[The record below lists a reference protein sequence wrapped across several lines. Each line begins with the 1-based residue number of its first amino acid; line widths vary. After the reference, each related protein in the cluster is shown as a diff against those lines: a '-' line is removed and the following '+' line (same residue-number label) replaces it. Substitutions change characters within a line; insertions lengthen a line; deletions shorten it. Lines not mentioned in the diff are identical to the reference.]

1 MILLFLIC
9 KGEKL
14 MKYKN
19 IVFDFGNVIGRFD
32 GRYILEHFCSSE
44 EDYRILSGAI
54 FPRWPDL
61 DKGTI
66 DYDSNIE
73 TVAFEVPDRLKE
85 NVRTFFKDWPKY
97 VDLLPQT
104 TAFIKEL
111 RETDANIYLLSNAS
125 TYFAEWFSDREPI
138 KDFDGIVFSAPLK
151 MAKPEPKI
159 YNYLFRQFHLDP
171 EDCFFIDDL
180 AANIL
185 TGKSLGMD
193 GIVFTGDIEEVKK
206 KIDF

>member
-1 MILLFLIC
+1 
-9 KGEKL
+9 

-32 GRYILEHFCSSE
+32 GRYILQQFCSSE
-44 EDYRILSGAI
+44 EDYQTLAYSI

-66 DYDSNIE
+66 DYDLNIE
-73 TVAFEVPDRLKE
+73 TVVSEVPARLKE
-85 NVRTFFKDWPKY
+85 NVRTFFREWPVY

-104 TAFIKEL
+104 ADFIEEL
-111 RETDANIYLLSNAS
+111 RQTDARIYLLSNAS
-125 TYFAEWFSDREPI
+125 TYFAEWFSHRDPI

-151 MAKPEPKI
+151 MAKPEPEI
-159 YNYLFRQFHLDP
+159 YQYLFNRFDLKP

-180 AANIL
+180 EENIK
-185 TGKSLGMD
+185 TGKFLGMD
-193 GIVFTGDIEEVKK
+193 GIVFTGDIEAVKNS
-206 KIDF
+206 IEF

>member
-1 MILLFLIC
+1 
-9 KGEKL
+9 

-32 GRYILEHFCSSE
+32 GRYILQQFCSSE
-44 EDYRILSGAI
+44 EDYQTLAYSI

-66 DYDSNIE
+66 DYDLNIE
-73 TVAFEVPDRLKE
+73 TVVFEVPARLKE
-85 NVRTFFKDWPKY
+85 NVRTFFREWPVY

-104 TAFIKEL
+104 ADFIEEL
-111 RETDANIYLLSNAS
+111 RQTDARIYLLSNAS
-125 TYFAEWFSDREPI
+125 TYFAEWFSHRDPI

-151 MAKPEPKI
+151 MAKPEPEI
-159 YNYLFRQFHLDP
+159 YQYLFNRFDLKP

-180 AANIL
+180 EENIK
-185 TGKSLGMD
+185 TGKFLGMD
-193 GIVFTGDIEEVKK
+193 GIVFTGDIEAVKNS
-206 KIDF
+206 IEF

>member
-1 MILLFLIC
+1 
-9 KGEKL
+9 

-32 GRYILEHFCSSE
+32 GRYILQQFCSSE
-44 EDYRILSGAI
+44 EDYQTLAYSI

-66 DYDSNIE
+66 DYDLNIE
-73 TVAFEVPDRLKE
+73 TVVSEVPARLKE
-85 NVRTFFKDWPKY
+85 NVRTFFREWPVY

-104 TAFIKEL
+104 ADFIEEL
-111 RETDANIYLLSNAS
+111 RQTDARIYLLSNAS
-125 TYFAEWFSDREPI
+125 TYFAEWFSHRDPI

-151 MAKPEPKI
+151 MAKPEPEI
-159 YNYLFRQFHLDP
+159 YQYLFNRFDLKP

-180 AANIL
+180 EENIK

-193 GIVFTGDIEEVKK
+193 GIVFTGDIEAVKNS
-206 KIDF
+206 IEF

>member
-1 MILLFLIC
+1 
-9 KGEKL
+9 

-19 IVFDFGNVIGRFD
+19 IIFDFGNVIGRFD

-44 EDYRILSGAI
+44 EDYRILSGPI
-54 FPRWPDL
+54 FPRWPGL

-73 TVAFEVPDRLKE
+73 TVASEVPDRLKE

-125 TYFAEWFSDREPI
+125 TYFAEWFSGREPI

-151 MAKPEPKI
+151 MAKPEPEI
-159 YNYLFRQFHLDP
+159 YNYLFRQFRLDP

-180 AANIL
+180 EENIL

-206 KIDF
+206 KINF

>member
-1 MILLFLIC
+1 
-9 KGEKL
+9 

-32 GRYILEHFCSSE
+32 GRYILGHFCSSE
-44 EDYRILSGAI
+44 EDLQILSDAI
-54 FPRWPDL
+54 FPRWSDL
-61 DKGTI
+61 DKGVI
-66 DYDSNIE
+66 DYNANIE
-73 TVAFEVPDRLKE
+73 TTVSEVPDRLKE
-85 NVRTFFKDWPKY
+85 NVRTFFRDWPMY

-104 TAFIKEL
+104 AEFIRKL
-111 RETDANIYLLSNAS
+111 KKTDARLYLLSNAS

-151 MAKPEPKI
+151 MAKPEPEI

>member
-1 MILLFLIC
+1 
-9 KGEKL
+9 

-32 GRYILEHFCSSE
+32 GRYILQQFCSSE
-44 EDYRILSGAI
+44 EDYQTLAYSI

-66 DYDSNIE
+66 DYDLNIE
-73 TVAFEVPDRLKE
+73 TVVSEVPARLKE
-85 NVRTFFKDWPKY
+85 NVRTFFREWPVY

-104 TAFIKEL
+104 ADFIEEL
-111 RETDANIYLLSNAS
+111 RQTDARIYLLSSAS
-125 TYFAEWFSDREPI
+125 TYFAEWFSHRDPI

-151 MAKPEPKI
+151 MAKPEPEI
-159 YNYLFRQFHLDP
+159 YQYLFNRFDLKP

-180 AANIL
+180 EENIK
-185 TGKSLGMD
+185 TGKFLGMD
-193 GIVFTGDIEEVKK
+193 GIVFTGDIEAVKNS
-206 KIDF
+206 IEF

>member
-1 MILLFLIC
+1 M
-9 KGEKL
+9 
-14 MKYKN
+14 
-19 IVFDFGNVIGRFD
+19 
-32 GRYILEHFCSSE
+32 
-44 EDYRILSGAI
+44 
-54 FPRWPDL
+54 
-61 DKGTI
+61 
-66 DYDSNIE
+66 
-73 TVAFEVPDRLKE
+73 
-85 NVRTFFKDWPKY
+85 RTFFKDWPKY

-125 TYFAEWFSDREPI
+125 TYFAEWFSGREPI

-180 AANIL
+180 EENIL

-206 KIDF
+206 AIEF